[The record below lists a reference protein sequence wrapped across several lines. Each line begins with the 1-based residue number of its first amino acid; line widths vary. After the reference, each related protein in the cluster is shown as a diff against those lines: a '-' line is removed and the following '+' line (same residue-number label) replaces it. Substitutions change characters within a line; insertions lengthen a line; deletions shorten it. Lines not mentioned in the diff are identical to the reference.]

1 MRTLTGVLV
10 VAAHAAAFVVLAG
23 RCVGTE
29 LTVDVVSPNASAVL
43 AIDGV
48 IPPALADRATTDVD
62 DGSPPGPGLHRK
74 RWSVSYRGGFERS
87 VGVAQLVGP
96 FQDPSARTCT
106 GRVVVGQRL
115 LDDDKAGPGTLAGEL
130 AKVLTTALTGE
141 SVFPAGEFRRIQKL
155 SLRWARVEWHPGER
169 RLVGDAPHGY
179 VRAAFEVVLD
189 RVTVPVLVALIPS
202 PATTELAFRVV
213 ARAELDFDNRV
224 AQWISDKLGG
234 NAFVTR
240 LARSEIDG
248 MLVSALAPPPP
259 FDLPGGQQLR
269 FTFCNEPPEIFEGV
283 SGALP
288 FAVELGRVAAD
299 PTVLPPRR
307 GPAPRLPLAPGHALA
322 IDLDLDAL
330 NALLYEL
337 WRGGYLD
344 RELAAAGLD
353 QRFNTDPVVTEF
365 LSLRISPL
373 RLALP
378 PVLAPTPHGLRLSAE
393 ARVAIADGKTT
404 TTGRIWGGLDFRF
417 SRTPGEVDVDLGALE
432 LSCET
437 TPTRLVPC
445 YADLVAAIRGR
456 SADFHGTLT
465 SAFARILS
473 EIFIERRL
481 GASGLPADL
490 VIRAAVPRLTM
501 STTNS
506 SLHFDL
512 DATLVP

>member
-1 MRTLTGVLV
+1 MRTLAGGLL
-10 VAAHAAAFVVLAG
+10 VAAHAAAFIVIAG

-29 LTVDVVSPNASAVL
+29 LTVDVTAANASEEL
-43 AIDGV
+43 AIDGI
-48 IPPALADRATTDVD
+48 IPPALSSRATTDLD

-87 VGVAQLVGP
+87 VGAAQLVGP
-96 FQDPSARTCT
+96 FQDPAARTCT

-115 LDDDKAGPGTLAGEL
+115 LDDGHAGPGTLAGEL
-130 AKVLTTALTGE
+130 AKVLTTELTGQ
-141 SVFPAGEFRRIQKL
+141 SVFPAGDFRRIDKL

-169 RLVGDAPHGY
+169 RLVGDAPNGY

-189 RVTVPVLVALIPS
+189 RVSVPVLIVLIPS
-202 PATTELAFRVV
+202 AATTELGFRIA

-248 MLVSALAPPPP
+248 MLVSALLPPPP

-269 FTFCNEPPEIFEGV
+269 FVFCNEPPEILEGL

-299 PTVLPPRR
+299 PAVLPPRR
-307 GPAPRLPLAPGHALA
+307 GPSPRLPLAPGHALG

-337 WRGGYLD
+337 WRVGYLD

-353 QRFNTDPVVTEF
+353 RRFNTDPIVTEF
-365 LSLRISPL
+365 LTLRISPL

-378 PVLAPTPHGLRLSAE
+378 PVLAPSANGLRLSAE
-393 ARVAIADGKTT
+393 GRVTIADGPAT
-404 TTGRIWGGLDFRF
+404 TTGRVWGGLDFRF
-417 SRTPGEVDVDLGALE
+417 ARTPGQVDVDLGVLE
-432 LSCET
+432 LSCEART
-437 TPTRLVPC
+437 TRLVPC
-445 YADLVAAIRGR
+445 YADLITAIRGR
-456 SADFHGTLT
+456 SADFHGALT
-465 SAFARILS
+465 ATFATILS
-473 EIFIERRL
+473 EIFVERRL

-490 VIRAAVPRLTM
+490 VIRSAFPSLTVS
-501 STTNS
+501 STNA

>member
-1 MRTLTGVLV
+1 VRTLAGIVV
-10 VAAHAAAFVVLAG
+10 VAAHAAAFVMLAG
-23 RCVGTE
+23 RCVGTD

-43 AIDGV
+43 AIDGTL
-48 IPPALADRATTDVD
+48 PAALADRATTDLD

-74 RWSVSYRGGFERS
+74 RWSVKYRGGFERS
-87 VGVAQLVGP
+87 VGAAQLVGP
-96 FQDPSARTCT
+96 FQDPAARTCT

-115 LDDDKAGPGTLAGEL
+115 LDDGAAGPGTMAGEL
-130 AKVLTTALTGE
+130 AKVLTAELTGE
-141 SVFPAGEFRRIQKL
+141 SVFPAGDFRRIQKL
-155 SLRWARVEWHPGER
+155 SLRWARVEWHPGDR
-169 RLVGDAPHGY
+169 GLVGEAPHGY

-202 PATTELAFRVV
+202 PATTELAFRIA

-240 LARSEIDG
+240 LARGEIDG
-248 MLVSALAPPPP
+248 LLVSALAPPPP

-269 FTFCNEPPEIFEGV
+269 FTFCSEPPEIFEGV

-288 FAVELGRVAAD
+288 FAVALGRVAAD

-307 GPAPRLPLAPGHALA
+307 GPSPRLALAPGHALA

-353 QRFNTDPVVTEF
+353 QRFNTDPIVTEL

-378 PVLAPTPHGLRLSAE
+378 PVLAPSAHGLRLSAE
-393 ARVAIADGKTT
+393 ARVAIADGETL

-417 SRTPGEVDVDLGALE
+417 SRAAGEVDVDLGVLE
-432 LSCET
+432 LSCEAN
-437 TPTRLVPC
+437 PTRLVPC
-445 YADLVAAIRGR
+445 YSDLVAAIRGR
-456 SADFHGTLT
+456 SADFHGALT

-473 EIFIERRL
+473 EIFVERRL

-490 VIRAAVPRLTM
+490 VIRSAVPRLTM
-501 STTNS
+501 SSTNA

>member
-1 MRTLTGVLV
+1 MKTLAGLAV
-10 VAAHAAAFVVLAG
+10 VAAHAAAFVALAG
-23 RCVGTE
+23 RCDGTE
-29 LTVDVVSPNASAVL
+29 LIVDVRSPVASPVL
-43 AIDGV
+43 AIEGIV
-48 IPPALADRATTDVD
+48 PAALANRITTDLD
-62 DGSPPGPGLHRK
+62 DGSPSGPGLHRK
-74 RWSVSYRGGFERS
+74 RWSVRYRGGFERA
-87 VGVAQLVGP
+87 VGAAQLVGP
-96 FQDPSARTCT
+96 FQDPAARACT
-106 GRVVVGQRL
+106 GRIVVGQRL
-115 LDDDKAGPGTLAGEL
+115 LDDGHAGPGTLAGEL
-130 AKVLTTALTGE
+130 VKALTIELTGE
-141 SVFPAGEFRRIQKL
+141 SVFPAGEFRRIDQL
-155 SLRWARVEWHPGER
+155 SLRWARIEWHPGDR
-169 RLVGDAPHGY
+169 DVVGEAPHGY
-179 VRAAFEVVLD
+179 VRAGFEVVLD
-189 RVTVPVLVALIPS
+189 RVAVPVLVALIPA

-234 NAFVTR
+234 NAFATR
-240 LARSEIDG
+240 LARGQIDG
-248 MLVSALAPPPP
+248 LLVSALAPPPP

-269 FTFCNEPPEIFEGV
+269 FTFCSEPPEIFEGV

-307 GPAPRLPLAPGHALA
+307 GPSPRLALAPGHTLA

-353 QRFNTDPVVTEF
+353 RRFNMDPIVTQF

-378 PVLAPTPHGLRLSAE
+378 PVLVPSPLGLRLSAE
-393 ARVAIADGKTT
+393 ARVAIADGPAV
-404 TTGRIWGGLDFRF
+404 TTGRVWGGLDFRF
-417 SRTPGEVDVDLGALE
+417 TRNAGEVDVDLGVLE
-432 LSCET
+432 LSCEAQA
-437 TPTRLVPC
+437 TRLVPC

-456 SADFHGTLT
+456 SAEFHGALT
-465 SAFARILS
+465 AAFATILS
-473 EIFIERRL
+473 EIFVERRL

-490 VIRAAVPRLTM
+490 VIRSAVPRLTM
-501 STTNS
+501 SSTNA